1 MLQLRSQLRGPMHAL
16 MEKNEALR
24 RQVDEKDKAIE
35 ELTAQLSIER
45 HSVARKVEAG
55 LQPLKIQVAE
65 YERNIEDLIER
76 LEQMDAVRATLTRV
90 QEENTTMQRTIDLQ
104 VRPTKADAVTVVAAF
119 EPLCSVLTFM
129 HISGRPVWLA
139 ADHQLGGPDAPDRRP
154 EPRSEGQGPQGRV
167 RTRLP

>member
-104 VRPTKADAVTVVAAF
+104 VRPTKADAVTAVAAF
-119 EPLCSVLTFM
+119 EP
-129 HISGRPVWLA
+129 
-139 ADHQLGGPDAPDRRP
+139 
-154 EPRSEGQGPQGRV
+154 
-167 RTRLP
+167 